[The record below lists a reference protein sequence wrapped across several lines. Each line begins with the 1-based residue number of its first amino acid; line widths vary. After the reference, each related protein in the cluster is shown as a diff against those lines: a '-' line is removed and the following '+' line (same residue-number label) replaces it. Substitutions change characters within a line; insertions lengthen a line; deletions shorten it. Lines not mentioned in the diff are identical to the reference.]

1 MKNKI
6 KEIIFIFFISSNLHA
21 DLIAVPGEIIAI
33 KLNEKI
39 NKLHDNDLIINF
51 NGNEYAILPVP
62 YSANDTIIKK
72 GNYSI
77 K

>member
-33 KLNEKI
+33 KLNEQ
-39 NKLHDNDLIINF
+39 LISFMI
-51 NGNEYAILPVP
+51 
-62 YSANDTIIKK
+62 TI
-72 GNYSI
+72 
-77 K
+77 